1 MILDL
6 ITNTSIVDDTMK
18 IESDKTVVKR
28 EDIEAE

>member
-6 ITNTSIVDDTMK
+6 VTNTSIVDDTMK

-28 EDIEAE
+28 KDIEAE